1 VRQARSEEDAVP
13 MADLVRSKIG
23 FSSVVLRRQV
33 VVFADRIPS

>member
-1 VRQARSEEDAVP
+1 

-23 FSSVVLRRQV
+23 SSSVIKRRRD